1 MVSWSLF
8 FQRISDGLIICLCS
22 SPAPTHLICC
32 SFRLTSALYLAFKGL
47 SLCSHNSSDVSLLTN
62 CLSHTCTSM
71 AMGPFQEASAV
82 SCLIR
87 TTCSQCGVVQAPT
100 EPPPPNSSHAS
111 NVCYSICFATT
122 ANCTF
127 NCLILFPNSHL
138 LTRLTKDTERSIF

>member
-32 SFRLTSALYLAFKGL
+32 SFCLTSALYLAFKGL
-47 SLCSHNSSDVSLLTN
+47 SLSSHNSRDVSLLTN

-71 AMGPFQEASAV
+71 AMGPLQEASAV

-87 TTCSQCGVVQAPT
+87 TTCRHVFTQPVRCGTSSNRTPT
-100 EPPPPNSSHAS
+100 TLHVPAMSVRVFALLLQQTVHLTASFYFPILACPPA
-111 NVCYSICFATT
+111 
-122 ANCTF
+122 
-127 NCLILFPNSHL
+127 
-138 LTRLTKDTERSIF
+138 